1 MTTRFHT
8 GLALVSLALLAAGC
22 GGPRAFTRGTYE
34 DPNEIEMLDDEF
46 NENDMQL
53 IAKKMVNSM
62 VASPAVVAETNRPS
76 IVVARLKNSTA
87 EHIDMVSIADKVQ
100 TALAQSGKFRL
111 LDKAAREDVAQ
122 EYEYQQSGYVQQDQ
136 AKGPGQQVSAD
147 YIVTGEMSQNIQ
159 QVGRD
164 KLVYYKMTMKL
175 TNIRTGE
182 LAWTDEKEIR
192 KKFKKKAVSW

>member
-1 MTTRFHT
+1 
-8 GLALVSLALLAAGC
+8 
-22 GGPRAFTRGTYE
+22 
-34 DPNEIEMLDDEF
+34 MLDDEF

-62 VASPAVVAETNRPS
+62 VGSPAVVAETNRPS

-136 AKGPGQQVSAD
+136 AKGPGGQVSAD